1 MPQRW
6 LAVAAVTAPTSS
18 GPAKAV
24 ALPEKVNSPN
34 IWLRRCAG
42 ATRARCERLAA
53 CNGPTKTPMAIGVF
67 VGPLQAAS
75 RSHLARVAPAHLR
88 SQMFGLFTFSGKAT
102 AFAGPL
108 LVGAVTAAT
117 ASQRWGMSTI
127 VAFFAVGFL
136 LMLTVPTAKAGG
148 VESD

>member
-1 MPQRW
+1 MVW
-6 LAVAAVTAPTSS
+6 FWVFA
-18 GPAKAV
+18 
-24 ALPEKVNSPN
+24 
-34 IWLRRCAG
+34 
-42 ATRARCERLAA
+42 
-53 CNGPTKTPMAIGVF
+53 MAIGVF

-127 VAFFAVGFL
+127 VVFFAVGFL
-136 LMLTVPTAKAGG
+136 LMLTVPTAKADGAG
-148 VESD
+148 SD